1 MNPRTWLL
9 THAWPKLAMNVL
21 HNIDNVVIVMLLQN
35 VQYEIDMQP
44 ALVSLQSRLY
54 PKHITHRSINWAIYN
69 SLWHDKRYKLN
80 ISATR
85 TASHKILLNM
95 HSADTDLKFGR
106 KIRR

>member
-9 THAWPKLAMNVL
+9 THAWPKLAMNVLGL

-54 PKHITHRSINWAIYN
+54 PKYVTHRSINWAIYN
-69 SLWHDKRYKLN
+69 SGMTKGISL
-80 ISATR
+80 ISAQRELQVT
-85 TASHKILLNM
+85 
-95 HSADTDLKFGR
+95 KFY
-106 KIRR
+106 